1 METQAIEV
9 PGKGTLIRVLV
20 GPMGSKPEADK
31 LCADLK
37 ARKQDCIVR

>member
-1 METQAIEV
+1 METQAIDV

-20 GPMGSKPEADK
+20 GPFAARPEAEK

-37 ARKQDCIVR
+37 ARKQDCLVR